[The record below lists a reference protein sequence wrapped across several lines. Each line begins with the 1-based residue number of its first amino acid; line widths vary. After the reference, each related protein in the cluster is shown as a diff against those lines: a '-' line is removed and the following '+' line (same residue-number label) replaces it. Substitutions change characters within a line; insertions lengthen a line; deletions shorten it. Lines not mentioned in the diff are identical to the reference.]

1 LKRFIIN
8 ILQGIIIGIANI
20 VPGVSGASLA
30 FILGVYQNIINITTR
45 LDLHLLKLIFTV
57 QFKKIKD
64 YISLQFLS
72 AVSIGIVISFITLAR
87 ILEYLLNHDHFEIL
101 TWSYFFGIIIGS
113 IYYISQFISKWR
125 LQEWLYFIL
134 GLIIS
139 LSMLFIEPSEE
150 NKNLVFIFLCG
161 IIGAIGM
168 ITPGLSG
175 SYILELLGNFEL
187 LLVDTI
193 THLTSFNFDNN
204 YLDSIGIFII
214 FLIGQLVGLILF
226 SRVIKWLIQ
235 TYKNITFS
243 LISGFITGSLIHIWP
258 WQKKSNDLLINN
270 LEIPEITTQN
280 IYAGICIFIGIIS
293 IVFIERLA
301 SKIKDV

>member
-45 LDLHLLKLIFTV
+45 LDLHLLKLIFTG

>member
-1 LKRFIIN
+1 
-8 ILQGIIIGIANI
+8 
-20 VPGVSGASLA
+20 
-30 FILGVYQNIINITTR
+30 
-45 LDLHLLKLIFTV
+45 
-57 QFKKIKD
+57 
-64 YISLQFLS
+64 
-72 AVSIGIVISFITLAR
+72 
-87 ILEYLLNHDHFEIL
+87 
-101 TWSYFFGIIIGS
+101 
-113 IYYISQFISKWR
+113 
-125 LQEWLYFIL
+125 
-134 GLIIS
+134 
-139 LSMLFIEPSEE
+139 MLFIEPSEE